1 MSGVVRELSAMT
13 WPEVD
18 ALERART
25 VAVLPVGAIEAH
37 GPHLPLETDVLIARA
52 MAEAGAL
59 RLGARGYHTLL
70 LPPIV
75 YSPAPFAAGFAG
87 TISLRPSVMRDQ
99 IIDIAA
105 ALAGHGFR
113 CLAIA
118 NAHFDPAQ
126 VRVLRETVDEI
137 RAAGAPLVAFP
148 DLTRRT
154 NAERLTDE
162 FRSGACHAGQYETSI
177 ILAQRP
183 DLVRE
188 DERRALEPHMR
199 SLSDAIRD
207 GVSDF
212 GAAGG
217 EQAYF
222 GAPAAATAEEGRRTI
237 DTLGVLLEEEV
248 MAVLERDREIGWPG
262 RER

>member
-1 MSGVVRELSAMT
+1 MSDAVRELSQLT

-25 VAVLPVGAIEAH
+25 IAVLPVGAIEAH
-37 GPHLPLETDVLIARA
+37 GPHLPLGTDVIIARA
-52 MAEAGAL
+52 MAHAGAR
-59 RLGARGYHTLL
+59 RLARRGYTTLL

-75 YSPAPFAAGFAG
+75 YAPAPFAAGFAG
-87 TISLRPSVMRDQ
+87 TMSIRPSVMRDQ
-99 IIDIAA
+99 IVDVAA

-126 VRVLRETVDEI
+126 VRVLRETVEHI

-148 DLTRRT
+148 DLTRRDT
-154 NAERLTDE
+154 AARLTEE

-177 ILAQRP
+177 VLAEEP
-183 DLVRE
+183 GLVRE
-188 DERRALEPHMR
+188 PERRALEPYLR

-207 GVSDF
+207 GVQSF
-212 GAAGG
+212 GEAGG

-222 GAPAAATAEEGRRTI
+222 GAPAAATADEGRQTI
-237 DTLGVLLEEEV
+237 ETLGSLLEEEV
-248 MAVLERDREIGWPG
+248 IAVLERDREIGWPVKD
-262 RER
+262 R

>member
-1 MSGVVRELSAMT
+1 MSGVVRELSTLT

-25 VAVLPVGAIEAH
+25 IAVLPVGAIEAH
-37 GPHLPLETDVLIARA
+37 GPHLPLGTDVIIARA
-52 MAEAGAL
+52 MAAAGAR
-59 RLGARGYHTLL
+59 RLDARGYTSLL

-99 IIDIAA
+99 IVDIAA

-113 CLAIA
+113 CLAIV

-126 VRVLRETVDEI
+126 VSVLRATVEEI

-148 DLTRRT
+148 DLTRRET
-154 NAERLTDE
+154 AARLTDE

-177 ILAQRP
+177 VLAEQP
-183 DLVRE
+183 ELVRE
-188 DERRALEPHMR
+188 EERRALEPYLR
-199 SLSDAIRD
+199 SLSEAIRD
-207 GVSDF
+207 GVRSF
-212 GAAGG
+212 GEAGG

-222 GAPAAATAEEGRRTI
+222 GAPAAATADEGRRTI

-248 MAVLERDREIGWPG
+248 VAVLERDREIGWPG
-262 RER
+262 RDR

>member
-1 MSGVVRELSAMT
+1 MSGAVRELSQLT

-25 VAVLPVGAIEAH
+25 IAVLPVGAIEAH
-37 GPHLPLETDVLIARA
+37 GPHLPLGTDVIIARA
-52 MAEAGAL
+52 MASAGAQ
-59 RLGARGYHTLL
+59 RLATLGYTTLL

-87 TISLRPSVMRDQ
+87 TISIRPSVMRDQ
-99 IIDIAA
+99 IVDVAA
-105 ALAGHGFR
+105 GLAGHGFR

-126 VRVLRETVDEI
+126 VRVLRETVEHI

-148 DLTRRT
+148 DLTRRET
-154 NAERLTDE
+154 ASRMTEE

-177 ILAQRP
+177 VLAEKP
-183 DLVRE
+183 ELVRE
-188 DERRALEPHMR
+188 KERRALEPYLR

-207 GVSDF
+207 GVQSF
-212 GAAGG
+212 GEAGG
-217 EQAYF
+217 GRAYF
-222 GAPAAATAEEGRRTI
+222 GAPAAATADEGRRTI
-237 DTLGVLLEEEV
+237 ETLGAILEEEV
-248 MAVLERDREIGWPG
+248 VAVLERDREAGWPA
-262 RER
+262 R